1 MDLIL
6 RLRTF
11 SAQRKGAFD
20 GNEASDIAWEAAGE
34 IERLRDENQIM
45 QETLDAYGMA
55 HAIHQPSTDSTPF
68 SEREGSPC

>member
-20 GNEASDIAWEAAGE
+20 GNAASDIAWEAASE

-45 QETLDAYGMA
+45 QEMLDAYGMA
-55 HAIHQPSTDSTPF
+55 HAIHQPRMDRTRF

>member
-20 GNEASDIAWEAAGE
+20 GNAASDIAWEAAGE
-34 IERLRDENQIM
+34 IERLRDENQTL

-55 HAIHQPSTDSTPF
+55 HAIHQPRTDRTRF

>member
-20 GNEASDIAWEAAGE
+20 GNEASDIAWEAARE
-34 IERLRDENQIM
+34 IERLREANQIM
-45 QETLDAYGMA
+45 QETLEAYGMA
-55 HAIHQPSTDSTPF
+55 QAISRPQTDRTRF